1 MLISACILG
10 VISSL
15 TLVGC
20 NDGGSDDDFKGYVNE
35 VTFEEYS
42 LAYDELIAKSF
53 LNPAYEFDYEYTC
66 TGHTYEEQY
75 FAAKE
80 GEGRS
85 ELRDTDLLSVGKY
98 DKDNKINI
106 TTSTDSDGTR
116 VVYIYDEDDVVYY
129 VRNENIKTIMTD
141 SIEALLGY
149 ENENIMGTVYG
160 NKQKS
165 KFYVDGNVLTIV
177 LDYTDE
183 IIFNRER
190 VQYYTNKET
199 VQIVFKDDEII
210 VNKTLEHYSEY
221 VLDYFGTIKGSH
233 YDQKSNTTYVYTPTN
248 QELVVPEEILAV
260 APR

>member
-1 MLISACILG
+1 
-10 VISSL
+10 
-15 TLVGC
+15 VGC
-20 NDGGSDDDFKGYVNE
+20 NDGGSDGDFKEYVNE

-66 TGHTYEEQY
+66 TGHTYEEHY

-85 ELRDTDLLSVGKY
+85 ELRDTNLLSVGKY

-141 SIEALLGY
+141 SVEALLGY

-190 VQYYTNKET
+190 VQYTTNKET
-199 VQIVFKDDEII
+199 VQIVFKDDKII

-221 VLDYFGTIKGSH
+221 VLDYFGNIKGSH
-233 YDQKSNTTYVYTPTN
+233 YDQKSNTTYVYTQTN